1 MAAVAWAVGQYVLLT
16 LVVGE
21 SYSAYGVLG
30 VLIGLMFWFYY
41 ASAAVFLGAEF
52 ARASAQ
58 CAKDGETKVQLVRP
72 VRRTPD
78 SPP

>member
-1 MAAVAWAVGQYVLLT
+1 MGQRVLLT
-16 LVVGE
+16 IVVGE

-58 CAKDGETKVQLVRP
+58 CATH
-72 VRRTPD
+72 
-78 SPP
+78 S